1 MKKTLP
7 LQSTPNSLNPAANV
21 FVPSV
26 DLPDDDYSFELHK
39 VLSTNYYSDDRI
51 KAFVFLEK
59 KLRYHRMCEFMDID
73 SFIETFATELD
84 IFIHANPLPKN
95 A

>member
-7 LQSTPNSLNPAANV
+7 LQSTPNRLNPNASV

-26 DLPDDDYSFELHK
+26 DLPHDDYSFELHQ
-39 VLSTNYYSDDRI
+39 VLSTNYYSYDRI
-51 KAFVFLEK
+51 KAFLLLVNDLG
-59 KLRYHRMCEFMDID
+59 HDIMCEIMDID